1 MRLLLDTH
9 IFLWCIKDD
18 RQLSRIV
25 KSKILQ
31 ATDVYVSSA
40 SIWEA
45 AIKIKLKKLDA
56 DLNHLIEEIT
66 GSGFLELPI
75 TARHAAAVAQLPDI
89 HRDPFDRI
97 LVAQAICE
105 PLTFLTAD
113 AILKDYSELVE
124 LI

>member
-9 IFLWCIKDD
+9 IYLWWLQDSAK
-18 RQLSRIV
+18 LSKKVRA
-25 KSKILQ
+25 KIIS
-31 ATDVYVSSA
+31 AVEVYVSSA

-45 AIKIKLKKLDA
+45 AIKVKLGKLSVDV
-56 DLNHLIEEIT
+56 DQLVVEIER
-66 GSGFLELPI
+66 SGFRELPVS
-75 TARHAAAVAQLPDI
+75 ARHAAAVMQLPDL

-105 PLTFLTAD
+105 PLRFLTAD
-113 AILKDYSELVE
+113 EALTGYSELVS